1 MNTEKGLESGI
12 LYIVATPIGNKND
25 MSSRAR
31 EVLIACDRVAAEDTR
46 RVTRLLAELG
56 GNQHKL
62 ISLHEHNED
71 KIVEYLVS
79 DLVKG
84 ASVALVS
91 DSGTPLL
98 SDPGYRLVKAA
109 SAWGISVK
117 PVPGPSS
124 IIAALSVCPLP
135 AHPFC
140 FVGFFP
146 KKEQELRSRV
156 QELIKKTE
164 AVVFFE
170 SPRRIRRTLSLLSTL
185 TERKIFLIKEMTKT
199 FEDSWIG
206 SASELLFQLDQDPKG
221 EFVGV
226 LEKVDLPE
234 NITLDAE
241 VLLKEMLRHLPP
253 AKASSIAAKVL
264 SGKRKDYYEMAL
276 SLL

>member
-1 MNTEKGLESGI
+1 MNIEKGLERGV
-12 LYIVATPIGNKND
+12 LYIVATPIGNNDD

-31 EVLIACDRVAAEDTR
+31 EILIACDRVAAEDTR
-46 RVTRLLAELG
+46 RAARLLAKLG
-56 GNQHKL
+56 GNRHKL

-71 KIVEYLVS
+71 KLV
-79 DLVKG
+79 DYVVGELVKG

-109 SAWGISVK
+109 SSSGISVR
-117 PVPGPSS
+117 PIPGPSS

-135 AHPFC
+135 AHPFS
-140 FVGFFP
+140 FVGFLP
-146 KKEQELRSRV
+146 KKKKELHGRLKD
-156 QELIKKTE
+156 LIKKRE

-185 TERKIFLIKEMTKT
+185 TDRKIFLIKEMTKT
-199 FEDSWIG
+199 FEDSWSG

-226 LEKVDLPE
+226 LEKVELSE
-234 NITLDAE
+234 NTTLDAE
-241 VLLKEMLRHLPP
+241 AFLKEMLKHLPP

-264 SGKRKDYYEMAL
+264 PGKRQDYYEMAL